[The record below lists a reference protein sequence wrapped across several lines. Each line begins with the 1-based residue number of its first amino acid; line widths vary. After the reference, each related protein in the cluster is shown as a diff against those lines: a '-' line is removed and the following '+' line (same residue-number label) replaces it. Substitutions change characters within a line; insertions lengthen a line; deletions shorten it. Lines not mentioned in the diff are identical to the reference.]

1 MPEPRIERPRFCAQ
15 CGTPVVVADANFCK
29 NCGSPLT
36 WISRDISWR
45 PMLALLLSV
54 IPGLGQLYKG
64 QPGRALVWFIFVL
77 MLLVRAWPVG
87 LLLWMICAANAALG
101 GAIREE
107 AIENSARHRRR
118 LRRRGS
124 HQMTAEPPG

>member
-1 MPEPRIERPRFCAQ
+1 MPDPRLERPRFCAQ
-15 CGTPVVVADANFCK
+15 CGAPVVVADATFCK
-29 NCGSPLT
+29 NCGAPLT

-64 QPGRALVWFIFVL
+64 QPGRGLLWFIFVL
-77 MLLVRAWPVG
+77 LFLVHATPVG
-87 LLLWMICAANAALG
+87 LLLWMICAGNAALA
-101 GAIREE
+101 GAIHEE
-107 AIENSARHRRR
+107 AIANSARHRRR

-124 HQMTAEPPG
+124 QQ